1 MSRIYEDHSLDERQ
15 PWGNG
20 TARERDMSEMVDIE
34 YQDDR
39 GSWNRYS
46 TVPNEPTWIA
56 KALQVAEADNR
67 TEKARVAEKIR
78 PASLEDDKT
87 N

>member
-1 MSRIYEDHSLDERQ
+1 
-15 PWGNG
+15 
-20 TARERDMSEMVDIE
+20 MSEMVDIE

-56 KALQVAEADNR
+56 KALQVAEADSR
-67 TEKARVAEKIR
+67 TEKARVADKK
-78 PASLEDDKT
+78 PPVSLEDNKT